1 MNTAVHGTRSSNSSY
16 SKILTEEMREGRKSA
31 PALRRTWTHKY
42 IAAIAQRS
50 AHGERTGVEAFSQPI
65 STL

>member
-1 MNTAVHGTRSSNSSY
+1 M
-16 SKILTEEMREGRKSA
+16 KEGRKSA

-50 AHGERTGVEAFSQPI
+50 AHGEKTGVEAFSQPI